1 MGIIKSGILGGF
13 KNKVGP
19 VVGSSWKGISVM
31 RGMPESVANP
41 NTIKQQEQRTAFSVS
56 SKLASQLLT
65 SIVKPLWDADAK
77 RMSGYNAFIKENIAK
92 IKFDQPAFSKD
103 IVISK
108 GRLSPTPISP
118 DYVFSEEGASIMWE
132 SEDLAMGHSVNDVA
146 YAVLLSEDGEVIG
159 VGLNDR
165 IRTEGSVQFIIPTAF
180 RGITKAVAHLAF
192 KSADGKTVS
201 TSTSL
206 VLSKS

>member
-92 IKFDQPAFSKD
+92 IKVDQPAFSKD
-103 IVISK
+103 IVVSK
-108 GRLSPTPISP
+108 GRLNPTPIDP
-118 DYVFSEEGASIMWE
+118 DVLFTDESIIVMWDNDE
-132 SEDLAMGHSVNDVA
+132 LAMGHSMDDVA
-146 YAVLLSEDGEVIG
+146 YLVVLSEDGEVIG
-159 VGLNDR
+159 VDSSERLR
-165 IRTEGSVQFIIPTAF
+165 QQGSSQVFIPAPF
-180 RGITKAVAHLAF
+180 HGITKAVAHLAF

-201 TSTSL
+201 TSRSI
-206 VLSKS
+206 VASKS